1 MEMENTIKGMLTD
14 GFLPVSTAQ
23 WEEKIREDLQGA
35 DYERRLIWE
44 THDRYRIRP
53 YYRREDLG
61 EIGYLES
68 LPGQFPYLRGSGST
82 GNSWLIREDIP
93 AGNVRKANLDALGI
107 LERGVTSIGFEFPQ
121 LRTLREKDIHSLLRN
136 LPLEK
141 VPVNFIL
148 DRSFPEVLGWLHSHA
163 LDGNIDPSL
172 IKGSLSMNPL
182 GRLTATG
189 NWRKDMLGDFSELA
203 HCLEFARSN
212 LPLFRVVHNCGNIFH
227 ESGASVTQE
236 LAFTLAMGNEYL
248 VQLTGMGYSL
258 QDILPRIQFR
268 FSIGS
273 SYFMEIAKLRAARFL
288 WSRILQAYPGF
299 REDMPAMFILS
310 QTSGWNQTLY
320 DQHVNMLRGTTEA
333 MSAILG
339 GTDSL
344 TVLPFNRPGGESDQ
358 FSRRIARNI
367 QVILREESYMDKVID
382 PSAGSYYIENL
393 TDTLIGGTWELFLK
407 TEERGGYQKALIDG
421 FIQEQVNGTARLRLD
436 NLANRKEMLIGTN
449 QYPIFDEKVTGENG
463 SKVAAGVG
471 NRAVEDR
478 RAGNKTPSGYKSP
491 SGDKIRVARSP
502 EQHRLVDPLETFRNA
517 AEFEQLRLKT
527 ENHPGKQPVVF
538 IIPLG
543 NLAMRRAR
551 AMFTM
556 NFFACAGFRVVD
568 NIGKFKTVRQGIDAA
583 RGEGADIVVLCS
595 SDEEYSSMA
604 ADMVSLAGSD
614 LIPVIAGYP
623 KEHADAL
630 KKAGVKHFIHLK
642 SNVLEE
648 LRTYQQLLGI

>member
-1 MEMENTIKGMLTD
+1 MDMENTIEGMLTG
-14 GFLPVSTAQ
+14 GFPPVSTGE

-35 DYERRLIWE
+35 DYERKLVWE

-53 YYRREDLG
+53 YYRREDLEG
-61 EIGYLES
+61 IGYLES
-68 LPGQFPYLRGSGST
+68 IPGQFPYIRGSGT
-82 GNSWLIREDIP
+82 TDNAWLIREDIP
-93 AGNVRKANLDALGI
+93 AGDVKKANLDALGI
-107 LERGVTSIGFEFPQ
+107 LERGVTSIGFDLSP
-121 LRTLREKDIHSLLRN
+121 LAAIREKDIHSLLKN

-141 VPVNFIL
+141 IPVNFIL
-148 DRSFPEVLGWLHSHA
+148 DDGPYGEVLGWLHSFA
-163 LDGNIDPSL
+163 VAGKMDPSL
-172 IKGSLSMNPL
+172 IRGSLSMNPL

-203 HCLEFARSN
+203 HCLEFARSK
-212 LPLFRVVHNCGNIFH
+212 LPLFRVVLNCGNIFH

-248 VQLTGMGYSL
+248 VQLTGMGYAF
-258 QDILPRIQFR
+258 QDILPRMQFR

-273 SYFMEIAKLRAARFL
+273 SYFMEIAKLRSARFL

-299 REDMPAMFILS
+299 CEDMPAMYILS

-320 DQHVNMLRGTTEA
+320 DPHVNMLRGTTEA

-344 TVLPFNRPGGESDQ
+344 TVLPFDRPAGGTDQ
-358 FSRRIARNI
+358 LSRRIARNI
-367 QVILREESYMDKVID
+367 QIILREESYLDKVID

-393 TDTLIGGTWELFLK
+393 TDTLIGGAWDLFLK
-407 TEERGGYQKALIDG
+407 MEERGGYQKALIDG
-421 FIQEQVNGTARLRLD
+421 FIQEQVNKTARLRMD
-436 NLANRKEMLIGTN
+436 NLAIRKEMLIGTN
-449 QYPIFDEKVTGENG
+449 QYPIFDEKATGE
-463 SKVAAGVG
+463 K
-471 NRAVEDR
+471 R
-478 RAGNKTPSGYKSP
+478 RCGNKIPVSRTPE
-491 SGDKIRVARSP
+491 
-502 EQHRLVDPLETFRNA
+502 EQHLVDPLESFRSA

-543 NLAMRRAR
+543 NLAIRRAR
-551 AMFTM
+551 AMFTL

-583 RGEGADIVVLCS
+583 HGEGADIVVLCS
-595 SDEEYSSMA
+595 SDEEYPSMA
-604 ADMVSLAGSD
+604 ADLVSLAGSD
-614 LIPVIAGYP
+614 LIPVIVGYP
-623 KEHADAL
+623 REHAAAL
-630 KKAGVKHFIHLK
+630 KKAGIKHFIDLK